1 MIETQDSGS
10 KWQPISAK
18 IKKNPELR
26 NFFGLS
32 LLEPFCPHT
41 LFFYLVKCGSIA
53 LDKIELTYNDTSN

>member
-1 MIETQDSGS
+1 MATNFGQN
-10 KWQPISAK
+10 K
-18 IKKNPELR
+18 KKNPELR

-41 LFFYLVKCGSIA
+41 LFFYLVKCGSVA